1 MVDAWT
7 TSQQVIDIT
16 GVTVTD
22 AQLGQAQASIE
33 MFSNRIYP
41 DTPKIRARD
50 LHWLGQAVA
59 YQAAWEA
66 GQFDLATRM
75 DASQVQQDG
84 IVATLD
90 DRAMSLGPRA
100 KQALQRCSWMRSRTL
115 HVRSPFEDGQRGYG
129 DPLADSSDERFTW
142 TSMGGGA

>member
-1 MVDAWT
+1 MVDAWAT
-7 TSQQVIDIT
+7 PQQVIDIT
-16 GVTVTD
+16 GAAVTD

-41 DTPKIRARD
+41 DTERIRLRD
-50 LHWLGQAVA
+50 LYWLRMAVA

-75 DASQVQQDG
+75 DANQVQQDG

-115 HVRSPFEDGQRGYG
+115 HVRSPFEDGQGGYG
-129 DPLADSSDERFTW
+129 NPLADSSDERFTW
-142 TSMGGGA
+142 TSMGGGT